1 MTSTDGS
8 YQFSM
13 EMDDLISTTPY
24 TRSSNRN
31 RKLTLTKEKIIIQKL
46 DNDMCATR
54 SSQKS
59 PLTSNDDSFM
69 SHLNSGFSQF
79 TNPKKQEHLNVL
91 KVHIPLFC
99 SVFLFIRFSCSIC

>member
-1 MTSTDGS
+1 MTHSFLSFIEFFVFSNARAFRQSIFSMTSTDGS

-59 PLTSNDDSFM
+59 PLTSNDDSSKFWF
-69 SHLNSGFSQF
+69 FS
-79 TNPKKQEHLNVL
+79 
-91 KVHIPLFC
+91 IY
-99 SVFLFIRFSCSIC
+99 